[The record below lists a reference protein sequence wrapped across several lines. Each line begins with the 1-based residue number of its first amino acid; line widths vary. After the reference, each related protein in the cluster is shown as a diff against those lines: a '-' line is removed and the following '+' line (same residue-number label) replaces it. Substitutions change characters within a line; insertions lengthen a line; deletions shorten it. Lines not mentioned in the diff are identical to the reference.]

1 MIRKYL
7 IPILAVAGIAF
18 GAAMVVKTNKVNPPA
33 MPVADPAKAPYPTF
47 VAGEGTVEASTEN
60 IAIGTEVAGLVSKI
74 YVQVGSHVRAGDPL
88 FTIDDRATLAQL
100 AQQQAATQVAEA
112 TLEQATNQL
121 ALAEALTDRRAL
133 SQQEFTSRHDAVTV
147 AEAQLAQARAN
158 LQAAETNL
166 KLLTVRA
173 PVSGEILQL
182 NLHLG
187 EYAQT
192 GILPTPL
199 ILFGRTNPLWLLVDV
214 DEEDAWRVKAGAS
227 AVASLRG
234 NRDIQVP
241 LKFVRFEPDVIPKT
255 SLTGGTTERV
265 DTRVLDV
272 VYSFNP
278 GNQPI
283 YVGDL
288 MDVFIQAMPVSGTTT
303 NSTAEFNHNQ
313 NANL

>member
-33 MPVADPAKAPYPTF
+33 MPVADPAKAPYSTF

-100 AQQQAATQVAEA
+100 AQQQAAMQVAEA

>member
-7 IPILAVAGIAF
+7 VPILALAGVAF

-33 MPVADPAKAPYPTF
+33 MPVAEPAKAPYPTF

-60 IAIGTEVAGLVSKI
+60 MAIGTEVAGLVSKI
-74 YVQVGSHVRAGDPL
+74 YVQVGSHVKAGDPL
-88 FTIDDRATLAQL
+88 FTIDDRSTLAQL
-100 AQQQAATQVAEA
+100 AQQQAAVEVAEA
-112 TLEQATNQL
+112 TLDQATNQL

-147 AEAQLAQARAN
+147 AEAELAQARAN

-173 PVSGEILQL
+173 PVDGEVLQL

-214 DEEDAWRVKAGAS
+214 DEEDAWRVKVGAP
-227 AVASLRG
+227 AFASLRG

-272 VYSFNP
+272 IYSFDP
-278 GNQPI
+278 GNQPV
-283 YVGDL
+283 YVGDI
-288 MDVFIQAMPVSGTTT
+288 MDVFIQAPTASGSST
-303 NSTAEFNHNQ
+303 NSTAGLDQNQ
-313 NANL
+313 NVNL